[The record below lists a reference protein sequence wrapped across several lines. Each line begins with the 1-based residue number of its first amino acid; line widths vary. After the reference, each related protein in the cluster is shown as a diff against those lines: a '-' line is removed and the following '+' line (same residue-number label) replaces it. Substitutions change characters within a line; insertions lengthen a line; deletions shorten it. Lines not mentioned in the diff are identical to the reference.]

1 MRFLKILKILK
12 ICLAVALSVIK
23 NSKNMLWRCAA
34 AQFYS
39 ASAGGQSRPWEQR
52 QRAQRDRS
60 GIGAGKRVRFDADE
74 TQRKKPWFTHR
85 GKDAAE
91 QRAALKRDYEANLAE
106 INAHERAER
115 GTTPADTDTDVEHA
129 ETHDGMAAMLA
140 AIEQDTKDPFCGM
153 MIAQHG
159 DSPHAPIAMIAQSEP
174 HLLTVDSPTVAL
186 SSAEAEYTTACLPI
200 N

>member
-1 MRFLKILKILK
+1 M
-12 ICLAVALSVIK
+12 A
-23 NSKNMLWRCAA
+23 
-34 AQFYS
+34 

-106 INAHERAER
+106 INARAFR
-115 GTTPADTDTDVEHA
+115 T
-129 ETHDGMAAMLA
+129 
-140 AIEQDTKDPFCGM
+140 F
-153 MIAQHG
+153 
-159 DSPHAPIAMIAQSEP
+159 
-174 HLLTVDSPTVAL
+174 LLSSITVAFPL
-186 SSAEAEYTTACLPI
+186 LLRRCRWLFLLYIGSV
-200 N
+200 